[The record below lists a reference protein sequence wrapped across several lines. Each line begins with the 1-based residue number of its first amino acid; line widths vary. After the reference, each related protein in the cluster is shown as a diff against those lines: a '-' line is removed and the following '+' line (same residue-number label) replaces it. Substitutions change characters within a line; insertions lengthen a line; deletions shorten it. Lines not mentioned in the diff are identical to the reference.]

1 MDETSQRAETQ
12 LYNTN
17 LDRTLKELQQAV
29 GHQEAE
35 LIVVRFLHPCH
46 GYSFTNFQT

>member
-1 MDETSQRAETQ
+1 MDERSQRAETQ

-29 GHQEAE
+29 GQQEVE
-35 LIVVRFLHPCH
+35 LSVVRFPYTCHIPC
-46 GYSFTNFQT
+46 